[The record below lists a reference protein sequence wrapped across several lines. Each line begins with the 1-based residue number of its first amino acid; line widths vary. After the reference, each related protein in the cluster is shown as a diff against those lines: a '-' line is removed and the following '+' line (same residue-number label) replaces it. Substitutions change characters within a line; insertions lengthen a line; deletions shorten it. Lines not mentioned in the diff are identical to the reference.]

1 MKYNPAKYW
10 WYRTTNTIGTR
21 LFQFALSIILFTL
34 IDYAVIETSTLEIS
48 FIFGLHT
55 AVYVVLIFSTIRTF
69 LSVILCLLATYDKR
83 PYSGWVRYYNKEVR
97 GR

>member
-21 LFQFALSIILFTL
+21 LFQFVCAIIVFTF
-34 IDYAVIETSTLEIS
+34 IDYALVETSTLKNSVVI
-48 FIFGLHT
+48 GLY
-55 AVYVVLIFSTIRTF
+55 AAAGVVLILSTIRIF
-69 LSVILCLLATYDKR
+69 LSVTLCLLATYDKR
-83 PYSGWVRYYNKEVR
+83 PYSGWVRYYNEEVR